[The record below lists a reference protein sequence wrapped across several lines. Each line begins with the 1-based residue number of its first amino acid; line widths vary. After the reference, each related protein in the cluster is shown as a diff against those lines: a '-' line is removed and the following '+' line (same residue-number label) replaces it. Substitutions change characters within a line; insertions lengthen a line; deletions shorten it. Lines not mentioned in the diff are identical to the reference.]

1 MTRGRKARVATVTLP
16 PKDHF
21 TSHLAPL
28 LATREHLVSPSAAH
42 LWAVLRAHAWRDGRC
57 DLSDLEL
64 SAWMGGLALRHVY
77 NLRTEL
83 AEAGLMAISRAED
96 GVRWLTP
103 LPPEE
108 GECSDS
114 GNLFHRKCISP
125 EIHFSGND
133 PVKEEEVNNINI
145 PPPPPLPP
153 PPPGDFTGNELPPHA
168 ALARFL
174 VGHGAF
180 PGVAGELAGVL
191 LARMSRGEAE
201 VYSLALLRAA
211 EDSGDARSGRIDA
224 ERVTGRWIARMRSG
238 VRPPAWAVAE
248 ARETIASARQEELA
262 GAGASAADGS
272 TGFAGGEGW
281 DVGPGESGEQ
291 EEGVGAEI
299 PNVTGS
305 GGVLRL
311 RSLRS
316 LRSGCSVT
324 AGFGTAG
331 GDGRPGDEADAAGEV
346 GEVAE
351 AEEAEERPWI
361 VNGGRAC
368 SHRELWDLALSH
380 LRLQL
385 PAGTFDEWL
394 RGTTCDG
401 TDASGR
407 MLVVQV
413 RDRNA
418 VDWLTVRLRRMVLR
432 TLEGITGLGDLDVR
446 FEEG

>member
-180 PGVAGELAGVL
+180 PGVAAELAEVL
-191 LARMSRGEAE
+191 LARMARGEAE

-211 EDSGDARSGRIDA
+211 EDSRDARSGRIDA

-238 VRPPAWAVAE
+238 VRPPAWAVAAAAQALAE
-248 ARETIASARQEELA
+248 DEGTTDEGAR
-262 GAGASAADGS
+262 
-272 TGFAGGEGW
+272 
-281 DVGPGESGEQ
+281 VM
-291 EEGVGAEI
+291 AEN
-299 PNVTGS
+299 PDATGS

-346 GEVAE
+346 GEVGE